1 MARAFRTLAL
11 LISAVTLAAACTV
24 HDSPAPS
31 LTGPSELSLALTM
44 AATPDTVAQ
53 DGSSQTL
60 VVVVARDV
68 GGRAVANLP
77 IRFDVVRDKKD
88 TTGQIVGEEIVD
100 FGVLSTKTALTGGD
114 GRAQVFYTA
123 PAPPLSSPT
132 APPTSPSTVKVRATP
147 TGANY
152 ANEVARSV
160 EIRLVPAGAIY
171 DPGTGPVA
179 AFKVDGT
186 LMPSTVLSARSPGVQ
201 VVFDASVSASP
212 AGLGSYAWDFGDG
225 STGAGVAV
233 QHTYTVG
240 GTYYVR
246 LTVTDQKGQTAWATY
261 PVAVAAGPTALFTW
275 TQATPGAPVM
285 FNGGASWAIPPAGIA
300 SYDWYVGQA
309 LFASGVTPPPR
320 VLGPAGT
327 YSVTLVVTD
336 TGGSVGRQTQSVTVK

>member
-11 LISAVTLAAACTV
+11 LISAVALVAGCSVKDA
-24 HDSPAPS
+24 PAPS
-31 LTGPSELSLALTM
+31 PTGPSELSLALTM
-44 AATPDTVAQ
+44 AATPDTVTQ
-53 DGSSQTL
+53 DGSSQAL

-68 GGRAVANLP
+68 TGRAVANVPL
-77 IRFDVVRDKKD
+77 RFDVMKDDK
-88 TTGQIVGEEIVD
+88 IVD
-100 FGVLSTKTALTGGD
+100 YGVLSTKTGLTGGD
-114 GRAQVFYTA
+114 GRASVVYTA
-123 PAPPLSSPT
+123 PATPLVSPT
-132 APPTSPSTVKVRATP
+132 PVSTPSTVSVLATP

-152 ANEVARSV
+152 ANSVPRSV
-160 EIRLVPAGAIY
+160 EIRLVPAGTIY

-186 LMPSTVLSARSPGVQ
+186 LMPSNVLSARSPGVP

-212 AGLGSYAWDFGDG
+212 AGLSSYAWDFGDG
-225 STGAGVAV
+225 WTGAGVAV
-233 QHTYTVG
+233 QHIYTVG

-261 PVAVAAGPTALFTW
+261 PVRVAAGPTAVFTW

-285 FNGGASWAIPPAGIA
+285 FNGGASWAIPPAGIS
-300 SYDWYVGQA
+300 SYDWYVGPS
-309 LFASGVTPPPR
+309 LFATGVIPPPYSF
-320 VLGPAGT
+320 GSAGT